1 MAGYKRDYEKY
12 KANGG
17 TKSFGSSA
25 QEKGYARRAKFGLF
39 GGSRDIYKAIAKL
52 PKPES
57 VFTLPGHKYTGP
69 YNPLDKQL
77 IYDKDTG
84 KILEIYDKPTGK
96 TDAIAMQHDLDY
108 SMRKH
113 NKKCRNEPDR
123 KMVKALDGVSYNE
136 RQWGQFLARNMINTK
151 QKLGIDGSKK
161 ETGRKNYLMNWANQ
175 SKESSPCGA
184 LLSTVLMK
192 FGHQI

>member
-1 MAGYKRDYEKY
+1 MAGYKREYEKY
-12 KANGG
+12 KTNGG

-77 IYDKDTG
+77 KYDKDTG
-84 KILEIYDKPTGK
+84 KTIEIYDKPTGK

-108 SMRKH
+108 SMCKH
-113 NKKCRNEPDR
+113 NKKCKNEPDR
-123 KMVKALDGVSYNE
+123 KMVKALDAVPYNE

-151 QKLGIDGSKK
+151 QKLGIGGSKPEK
-161 ETGRKNYLMNWANQ
+161 SRRVKTGRK
-175 SKESSPCGA
+175 S
-184 LLSTVLMK
+184 
-192 FGHQI
+192 

>member
-1 MAGYKRDYEKY
+1 MADIWTVERLIDAEGKY
-12 KANGG
+12 SSKTIVYSPVVRGHIFIFM
-17 TKSFGSSA
+17 KLSA
-25 QEKGYARRAKFGLF
+25 QEKCYARRAKFGLF
-39 GGSRDIYKAIAKL
+39 GGSRNIYKAIAKL

-77 IYDKDTG
+77 KHDKDTG

-108 SMRKH
+108 SMCKH
-113 NKKCRNEPDR
+113 NKKCKNEPDR
-123 KMVKALDGVSYNE
+123 KMVKVLDAVPYNE

-151 QKLGIDGSKK
+151 QKLGIGGSKK
-161 ETGRKNYLMNWANQ
+161 EKSCRMKTGRKN
-175 SKESSPCGA
+175 
-184 LLSTVLMK
+184 
-192 FGHQI
+192 

>member
-1 MAGYKRDYEKY
+1 MAGYKREYEKY
-12 KANGG
+12 KTNGG
-17 TKSFGSSA
+17 TKSFGSSV

-77 IYDKDTG
+77 KYDKDTG
-84 KILEIYDKPTGK
+84 KILEIYYKPTGK

-108 SMRKH
+108 SMCKH
-113 NKKCRNEPDR
+113 NKKCKNEPDR
-123 KMVKALDGVSYNE
+123 KMVKALDAVPYNE

-151 QKLGIDGSKK
+151 QKLGIGGSKK
-161 ETGRKNYLMNWANQ
+161 EKSRRVKTGRKN
-175 SKESSPCGA
+175 
-184 LLSTVLMK
+184 
-192 FGHQI
+192 

>member
-1 MAGYKRDYEKY
+1 MAGYKREYEKY
-12 KANGG
+12 KTNGR

-77 IYDKDTG
+77 KHDKDTG

-108 SMRKH
+108 SMCKH
-113 NKKCRNEPDR
+113 NKKCNNDQI
-123 KMVKALDGVSYNE
+123 VKWL
-136 RQWGQFLARNMINTK
+136 K
-151 QKLGIDGSKK
+151 H
-161 ETGRKNYLMNWANQ
+161 LMLY
-175 SKESSPCGA
+175 PI
-184 LLSTVLMK
+184 MK
-192 FGHQI
+192 DSGDSFWPVI